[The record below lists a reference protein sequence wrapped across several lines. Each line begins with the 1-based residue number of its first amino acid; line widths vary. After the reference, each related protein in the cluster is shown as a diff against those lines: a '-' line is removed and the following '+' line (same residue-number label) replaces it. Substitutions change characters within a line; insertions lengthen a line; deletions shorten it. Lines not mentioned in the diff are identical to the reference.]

1 MPVNRLEVRVSITK
15 LLLVLIIV
23 IVPLSIAGLILTERS
38 GDSLDNSVGNDFK
51 AMAAMYSNEVSQYM
65 RERVN
70 DISALAQDP
79 TIVNA
84 VSAQGTA
91 KGESNNKGLLA
102 SSASQLL
109 RQRKAMDPRLL
120 SIVAT
125 DLSGNLVAISQQPI
139 KLSYA
144 QDPIW
149 QAAFNNGQPL
159 PKISDI
165 LDDEFTKSSY
175 VNVSMPIKDAASGA
189 STGVLTAAVSIAEP
203 LARFRQGIVGN
214 GARAEL
220 VNDDGTIV
228 SAPNADVFAR
238 VKSPQFD
245 AIRDSLGSPQ
255 GSQSGWAMAD
265 LRSGPWI
272 VGYANSGLKQH
283 FSNMGWIVL
292 VSQEEH
298 QAAAPIRGLAH
309 FALVMVIL
317 ALFMLTLLIVYYYLH
332 RTQRFLDI
340 EEEEEA
346 RPERARSAS
355 AV

>member
-1 MPVNRLEVRVSITK
+1 MPVDRLEVRVSITK

-23 IVPLSIAGLILTERS
+23 IVPLSIAGLILAERS
-38 GDSLDNSVGNDFK
+38 SNSLDNSVGNDFK
-51 AMAAMYSNEVSQYM
+51 AMAVMYSNEVSQYM

-70 DISALAQDP
+70 DIGALAQDP
-79 TIVNA
+79 AIVNA

-91 KGESNNKGLLA
+91 KADSNNKGLLT

-109 RQRKAMDPRLL
+109 HQRKAMDPRLL
-120 SIVAT
+120 SIAAT
-125 DLSGNLVAISQQPI
+125 DLSGNLVAISQQPA
-139 KLSYA
+139 KLSYS

-159 PKISDI
+159 PKISEI

-203 LARFRQGIVGN
+203 LARFRQGVIGN

-220 VNDDGTIV
+220 VNDDGIIV

-245 AIRDSLGSPQ
+245 AIHESLGSPQ
-255 GSQSGWAMAD
+255 GSQSGWATAD
-265 LRSGPWI
+265 LRNGPWI

-283 FSNMGWIVL
+283 FSNLGWIVL

-298 QAAAPIRGLAH
+298 QAAAPIRGLVH

-332 RTQRFLDI
+332 RAQRFSHI

-346 RPERARSAS
+346 PPEKARSAS